1 MANTIWDGLT
11 EDVKQVGRRVVG
23 DSLVSLGKGTVG
35 LAEAGIGVGNL
46 VSGGR
51 AGRAAQEAGFDAPA
65 IQAGLDRLYS
75 EEQQA
80 ANREV
85 SEARGFLGKID
96 ASLQRPSTIAQT
108 VVESLPMMAG
118 GGVIGRALPA
128 GSALLRAGIGEG
140 LLGAGASAES
150 MRQQNDDGLLN
161 GRQTGA
167 AIGSGIGTG
176 LLGVA
181 GGRVAQ
187 KLGITDVDTLLA
199 SGARGGALP
208 TAARVAGGAVA
219 EGALEEMPQSAQEQ
233 AWQNVGMERPVGEG
247 VPEAAATG
255 LLAGGLT
262 GGAVAGVATPTA
274 SQPTPQATAASTPQ
288 AVQPAAPVVV
298 NPARGVLSRAVAAGA
313 REGAV
318 PGVVVEEPLALGVPP
333 PPDGLLPTDMPPMPP
348 AQAQGL
354 SAQLL
359 NPQVLDQGFEP
370 LGRGYADLA
379 EERAAEEDDKAY
391 AKRVVDRLPDPT
403 PEQLPRELPRY
414 FNLKK
419 ADEVVPLAQLLPSKG
434 AEPTAS
440 ANALKRMAAAAEG
453 LLSRRDPID
462 VRANADGS
470 YTVLDGNGTLGAA
483 LQLGL
488 PGVPVRVREADP
500 GREGWRTPRGYL
512 RPEASEALTQTFER
526 AAQAKPEFDRIN
538 TEIAQRLGAKAAIVE
553 LKGRTRSEQKAR
565 DDYGGDINR
574 LADLVRTTFEVD
586 TLDQVEAVLAEV
598 QSAYTVPEQKLKHYL
613 APGSQTPYAG
623 GYRDSKLVVQMPNG
637 TKAEVQINLKPMLE
651 AKKKAHALYEDW
663 RVITA
668 EVEKQGGVYT
678 AAQREALRRLEAEQA
693 AIYEPAW
700 NEVLKTS
707 NSSAEISTPLRAME
721 SMENARPSATSNA
734 LTNPPPSGVGTSA
747 TGMPSTSKNREPGG
761 NAVDMGAA
769 PVVGSPDS
777 TTDAD
782 VGAFLGAADGA
793 GWNLKPAPAKGRK
806 ETRPSAEFSV
816 IVAPKPGTLVR
827 GADGALAPYDRSSDA
842 GNLPPVAA
850 PVQREPDLRALQ
862 SRVSALFKRPAAA
875 TALRKA
881 FGIKGLKL
889 QTIRGSYMGVPEL
902 SFQISAEGLTADN
915 APKLAQFLGMAFA
928 QDAVIV
934 SKPDPVGPAEDSIPT
949 IELHSTNDA
958 KIDEAVFEAVAA
970 ELRAQGIDYSE
981 ARDGR
986 ALRVLHFG
994 DEAGLE
1000 QLAMTMATAAR
1011 THGLAVNHLHT
1022 RSDLYE
1028 AQDYRRNL
1036 GEGGDQAVSG
1046 LRPEVFGALVDQF
1059 LVPFSRAAA
1068 AVGYRLDP
1076 QRYAERFGLEA
1087 AEREQLT
1094 QKLRAAEPRSSVP
1107 VLTGE
1112 EPLPARNGRVTN
1124 VDAATFLQN
1133 RAAAFGEIDAGDR
1146 SDTAKEVIAETLAQE
1161 VEYQL
1166 SKPDGKQAIGW
1177 YDRQLKAALAE
1188 VGKAHPEIASDERA
1202 QFVFKALLA
1211 TTSQNLAVVKNFEV
1225 ALKAYET
1232 YKRGGKL
1239 ELRGITLPG
1248 KAAPIAK
1255 QNIAKLQQVIDQRGL
1270 DGAAAFM
1277 RQTHSVRELKA
1288 AGFTDVTGRM
1298 NDRVRGWFVFGPKIG
1313 SFGNNLDGD
1322 FDTLTADLWFS
1333 RTWNRVLGNMFRY
1346 TAKAEA
1352 EHIKG
1357 FRRELVNALNTPG
1370 TNEIVDALSEAER
1383 AQIGQLET
1391 DFALAQALYRNFAKG
1406 YKDRS
1411 ALNRAAKAWVEG
1423 VTHLRDVPRGDPER
1437 RWQNEVLREVQAKLR
1452 DRVGEDISIADLQAL
1467 LWYQEKELFRL
1478 LGAAN
1483 SQSAPLDYLDGAK
1496 AAIAAIEGKGLS
1508 KEANATL
1515 IETAYPLGRQYLLN
1529 AVRRIA
1535 KGARVAVLAGN
1546 EKSVSRLVVDR
1557 ELSSDERFKLD
1568 RLSGIRKVSPGTFPA
1583 LAPGQPE
1590 PGERKV
1596 PPRFQVPTAVSN
1608 SRKFA
1613 ALDEDQQGVVDDAL
1627 AELKRAGYPASWLKN
1642 ATYFFAHNNDQS
1654 FAGRFYLQG
1663 ELRGAVSVRQD
1674 QFLFERLQRGSIKRM
1689 LAHELAHAADF
1700 DADAEGMRSS
1710 VSPRFEIVRKR
1721 DGSIDYTGDI
1731 AVELAQAHKALT
1743 PLTLE
1748 LNYPMASPGQF
1759 SDDVFKA
1766 ELFAQ
1771 SVMLYFTQRADLKR
1785 HAPKTAAMIE
1795 EMIRDAASGPDR
1807 TVAAVSQALRSGR
1820 VRPLDLRVPGVEG
1833 REAGGAVDREQPD
1846 RPRADRGLDGPDR
1859 TGQGVTDTPA
1869 FKRWFGDSKVVD
1881 AEGRP
1886 LVVYHGTA
1894 GIRDDLAKQGS
1905 IPAFDE
1911 FSPRRRGSVTG
1922 SSDARSGFWFTTSKE
1937 RAMVAAEEATA
1948 VAAESRRGP
1957 ARREHILS
1965 MFLRMEN
1972 PLRLGD
1978 VRALEPA
1985 EVASIARRAKALG
1998 HDGVI
2003 FEAGER
2009 GGSDYLVF
2017 GQAQIKSADSN
2028 SGAFDP
2034 DNPSF
2039 LGIAPPPAQAFNG
2052 FTLPS
2057 SVLADHL
2064 SQQAGQRLDGYRSAA
2079 AAGADK
2085 LRTYLQDYFLPVRRV
2100 QEAIEQRGGTVDED
2114 SDVYGREELYYGR
2127 TGEQLQQLEDQYVK
2141 PLVKAMHDA
2150 KLSQADVELFL
2161 YATFAPSRNARIA
2174 AINPAMPDGG
2184 SGMTNADAAQVLA
2197 DFAAA
2202 GQTRA
2207 LQAIA
2212 AKVRALNEVRIR
2224 TLEDGGLIGAE
2235 EARLWREEPD
2245 YVPLKGFASDIRGDV
2260 DETRLPT
2267 GGGFSIGGREAHRA
2281 LGRKSRATD
2290 ILANAIAQTEQAIIR
2305 AEKNRVATALL
2316 RLAQANPNPALWEV
2330 DKVREVPY
2338 LTPGGEVS
2346 YRKDNRQQL
2355 ADNVVAVKV
2364 NGEQHFVTLKDA
2376 RLAAAMKNLGAAK
2389 TGAVL
2394 RAFST
2399 VNRFLS
2405 LTRTMLAP
2413 EFVLA
2418 NFARDLQTA
2427 SINLSGEQ
2435 SAAMAARVVKDVPV
2449 AMRAMWG
2456 QLRGKSQGG
2465 EWSRWAKEFADAG
2478 GMTNFVAQRT
2488 VEEQQAKIAGLLKD
2502 ANAGVLRSAWNLG
2515 KGALELVEQ
2524 ANGAVENATRLAAY
2538 TNARRQGMSIQ
2549 QAARLAKNLTVNFN
2563 RKGQA
2568 GTVLN
2573 ALYLFYNASIQ
2584 GTQRFLRAMRQ
2595 PKVQALMAAT
2605 AVIGYT
2611 LAAYNRAAGGE
2622 DDDGED
2628 RWDKIPEWEK
2638 ARNLIFFIPGTEG
2651 ETIKIPLPYTYN
2663 LPFLIGGEIEAMVGG
2678 KTEPSTAAANV
2689 IEAMLTA
2696 FNPIGDLDLQGDSA
2710 TAASKLIA
2718 PTAID
2723 PMIDIAVNRN
2733 FFGAPINPERSPFD
2747 KVPEPDSELAY
2758 ASVNP
2763 GARWLAKALN
2773 RATGGDALRP
2783 GAIDVSPGSM
2793 VYVFDYLTGGTGS
2806 FLERTVTATML
2817 WAAGDPVPDSKVPFW
2832 RVFKGELSD
2841 RRMTDTFY
2849 RLRDDVNLKAELATL
2864 APKGGFTDAGDKRD
2878 AALGRRM
2885 APRLKVAERQLRLLR
2900 ERRKEAQLAGD
2911 KDRVKMLEA
2920 KERAIQLRFNTQY
2933 FAALDSIEGAE

>member
-1 MANTIWDGLT
+1 MANTIWDDLT
-11 EDVKQVGRRVVG
+11 DTVDGFVVDPAKNLYAGVK
-23 DSLVSLGKGTVG
+23 SSLGGVAQGAAVAGETVARASNLRLGTGLDERADAVRSIASELAASADATRASVGERTRQAQADSTPTGNLLRGELDFGADPSARGWINNIAAGLGSTIPSVAAGVATRGRSLRTQTGVGATVG
-35 LAEAGIGVGNL
+35 GVMGGGFAAQEE
-46 VSGGR
+46 GGR
-51 AGRAAQEAGFDAPA
+51 VRQMGVAELIALPAYRDAIAGGMSPDQAREAAATAAERGAFAATAPVSAAGGAATSALVGKPLQGLIGRAA
-65 IQAGLDRLYS
+65 
-75 EEQQA
+75 
-80 ANREV
+80 
-85 SEARGFLGKID
+85 
-96 ASLQRPSTIAQT
+96 
-108 VVESLPMMAG
+108 G
-118 GGVIGRALPA
+118 G
-128 GSALLRAGIGEG
+128 S
-140 LLGAGASAES
+140 
-150 MRQQNDDGLLN
+150 
-161 GRQTGA
+161 
-167 AIGSGIGTG
+167 
-176 LLGVA
+176 
-181 GGRVAQ
+181 RVGQ
-187 KLGITDVDTLLA
+187 VLA
-199 SGARGGALP
+199 SGAAGAIEEGVQE
-208 TAARVAGGAVA
+208 TA
-219 EGALEEMPQSAQEQ
+219 EGVAQRFGGSAGTGEE
-233 AWQNVGMERPVGEG
+233 GRDLGEG
-247 VPEAAATG
+247 SAANA
-255 LLAGGLT
+255 LLGAASGGIVGGTAG
-262 GGAVAGVATPTA
+262 AA
-274 SQPTPQATAASTPQ
+274 SQPNPQATEASTPQ

-298 NPARGVLSRAVAAGA
+298 NPARGVLSRAVTAGA
-313 REGAV
+313 REGV
-318 PGVVVEEPLALGVPP
+318 IPGVIVEEPLALGAPP
-333 PPDGLLPTDMPPMPP
+333 PPDGLLPTDLPPASP
-348 AQAQGL
+348 AQAQSL

-379 EERAAEEDDKAY
+379 EERATDEEDKAY

-419 ADEVVPLAQLLPSKG
+419 ADEVVPLAQLLSSKD
-434 AEPTAS
+434 AQPAAS

-488 PGVPVRVREADP
+488 PGLPVRIKEAAP

-538 TEIAQRLGAKAAIVE
+538 TEIAQRLGAKAAIVD

-637 TKAEVQINLKPMLE
+637 TKAEVQINLKPMLA

-761 NAVDMGAA
+761 NAVDTGAA

-777 TTDAD
+777 TTDAEA
-782 VGAFLGAADGA
+782 GAFLGAADGA

-806 ETRPSAEFSV
+806 ATRPSAEFSV

-827 GADGALAPYDRSSDA
+827 GADGALTPYDRSSDA

-958 KIDEAVFEAVAA
+958 KIDEAAFEAVAA

-1000 QLAMTMATAAR
+1000 QLAITMATAAR

-1133 RAAAFGEIDAGDR
+1133 RAAAFGEIDASDR

-1255 QNIAKLQQVIDQRGL
+1255 QNIAKLQQIIDQRGL

-1370 TNEIVDALSEAER
+1370 TSEIVDALSEAER

-1452 DRVGEDISIADLQAL
+1452 DRVGEDVSIADLQAL

-1596 PPRFQVPTAVSN
+1596 PPRFQVPTAVSA

-1613 ALDEDQQGVVDDAL
+1613 ALDEEQQEIVDKAL
-1627 AELKRAGYPASWLKN
+1627 GELKRAGYPASWLKN
-1642 ATYFFAHNNDQS
+1642 AAYFFAHNNDQS

-1700 DADAEGMRSS
+1700 DGDVEGMRSS

-1743 PLTLE
+1743 PLTME
-1748 LNYPMASPGQF
+1748 LNYPMAAPGQF

-1846 RPRADRGLDGPDR
+1846 RTRADRGLDGPDR
-1859 TGQGVTDTPA
+1859 AGQGVTDTPA
-1869 FKRWFGDSKVVD
+1869 VRLGQTHGGPADRMIAAARAELGASVDGHVTLSDSDGSPFAYFDLKNYPGAAD
-1881 AEGRP
+1881 RIY
-1886 LVVYHGTA
+1886 LT
-1894 GIRDDLAKQGS
+1894 GIRSTRAGGGNAALRAAMALADRHGVTLT
-1905 IPAFDE
+1905 IAPEAFADKRMPRSE
-1911 FSPRRRGSVTG
+1911 LIKWYERNGFVKFSNVLGGRWKREP
-1922 SSDARSGFWFTTSKE
+1922 
-1937 RAMVAAEEATA
+1937 VAP
-1948 VAAESRRGP
+1948 G
-1957 ARREHILS
+1957 L
-1965 MFLRMEN
+1965 N
-1972 PLRLGD
+1972 G
-1978 VRALEPA
+1978 
-1985 EVASIARRAKALG
+1985 
-1998 HDGVI
+1998 
-2003 FEAGER
+2003 
-2009 GGSDYLVF
+2009 
-2017 GQAQIKSADSN
+2017 
-2028 SGAFDP
+2028 
-2034 DNPSF
+2034 
-2039 LGIAPPPAQAFNG
+2039 APPPAQAFNG

-2057 SVLADHL
+2057 PVLADHL
-2064 SQQAGQRLDGYRSAA
+2064 SQQAGQRMDGYRSAA

-2127 TGEQLQQLEDQYVK
+2127 TGEQLQQLEDQHVK

-2202 GQTRA
+2202 GQTPA

-2224 TLEDGGLIGAE
+2224 TLEEGGLIGAE
-2235 EARLWREEPD
+2235 EAKLWREEPD

-2330 DKVREVPY
+2330 DKVHEVPY

-2364 NGEQHFVTLKDA
+2364 DGEQHFVTLKDA

-2488 VEEQQAKIAGLLKD
+2488 VEEQQAKIAGLLND
-2502 ANAGVLRSAWNLG
+2502 ANAGVLRSTWNLG
-2515 KGALELVEQ
+2515 KSALQLVEQ

-2595 PKVQALMAAT
+2595 PKVQALMATT
-2605 AVIGYT
+2605 AVLGYG

-2638 ARNLIFFIPGTEG
+2638 ARNLIFFIPGSEG

-2663 LPFLIGGEIEAMVGG
+2663 LPFLIGGEVEAMVGG
-2678 KTEPSTAAANV
+2678 KTEPSSAAANI

-2763 GARWLAKALN
+2763 FARWLAKTLN

-2806 FLERTVTATML
+2806 FVERTATATML
-2817 WAAGDPVPDSKVPFW
+2817 WAAGEPVPDSKVPFW

-2900 ERRKEAQLAGD
+2900 ERRKAAQLDGD

-2933 FAALDSIEGAE
+2933 FAALDSIGGTE